1 METRRHSYFTISRR
15 DFVAASLAGGLA
27 AVIPARV
34 AALPLDPRTLPQAM
48 IARAKAAMDAHG
60 TAILHRDRMAIADF
74 SQPSRLPRFHLVDLA
89 AGKMEAF
96 LVSHGRGSDPDHSGW
111 LERFSNLPGSNA
123 SSHGAY
129 LTEDYY
135 TGKHGRSQRLI
146 GLDPSNNNAEARAI
160 VIHGAWYVSDDMA
173 RQHGKLGRSE
183 GCFAFA
189 EDRLGKVLELLG
201 PGRLIYAD
209 KD

>member
-1 METRRHSYFTISRR
+1 MESRRNSTLAISRR
-15 DFVAASLAGGLA
+15 TFVAASLAG
-27 AVIPARV
+27 AVSAVPGHASIV
-34 AALPLDPRTLPQAM
+34 SLDRNILPQAM
-48 IARAKAAMDAHG
+48 IARAKAAMEAHG
-60 TAILHRDRMAIADF
+60 SAIIHRDRMAITDF
-74 SQPSRLPRFHLVDLA
+74 SQPSRLPRFYLVDLA
-89 AGKMEAF
+89 AGKAEAF
-96 LVSHGRGSDPDHSGW
+96 LVSHGRGSDPAHSGW

-129 LTEDYY
+129 LTGDYY

-146 GLDPSNNNAEARAI
+146 GLDPSNDNAEARAI
-160 VIHGAWYVSDDMA
+160 VIHGAWYVSDDMV

-189 EDRLGKVLELLG
+189 EDRLDKVLELLG

-209 KD
+209 KV